1 MKKVIVKIKADWTQ
15 DELEKF
21 KAWLSDELHR
31 GNMGAVTKSVG
42 MTVKFKKKKKAKK

>member
-21 KAWLSDELHR
+21 TAWLSDELNR
-31 GNMGAVTKSVG
+31 GNMGTGDNARV